1 LIETDDLNNC
11 LCFRNHWITQMVLA
25 EDTRERL
32 LMAAGQVF
40 AEKGFQAATI
50 REISQKAEAN
60 VAAINYHFGDK
71 ERLYIEAVKAAHL
84 CRGDAFPLPE
94 WEPGTSPAVRLRHFI
109 ENLLERMLGE
119 GDAEW
124 HHLLLMREMMQPT
137 EAVAALVRD
146 TIRPHFEI
154 LLSILAEVMPAG
166 TADAEL
172 RYIGLSIIGQ
182 CFAYRTGKPIVEG
195 LLGPEL
201 AARLTRQQLARNVVG
216 FSLAALGLTP
226 PLGKESAP

>member
-1 LIETDDLNNC
+1 MT
-11 LCFRNHWITQMVLA
+11 VA

-32 LMAAGQVF
+32 LLSAGHVF
-40 AEKGFQAATI
+40 AEKGFQSATI

-71 ERLYIEAVKAAHL
+71 ERLYIEAVKMAHK

-94 WEPGTSPAVRLRHFI
+94 WAPGTPTAVRLAHFI

-119 GDAEW
+119 GEAEW

-137 EAVAALVRD
+137 EAVAELIRD

-154 LLSILAEVMPAG
+154 LLSILAEVMPRE
-166 TADAEL
+166 TPEVEL
-172 RYIGLSIIGQ
+172 RFIGLSIVGQ
-182 CFAYRTGKPIVEG
+182 CFAYRTGRPIVEG

-201 AARLTRQQLARNVVG
+201 ASRLTRQQLAKNIIS

-226 PLGKESAP
+226 PLGRELTP

>member
-1 LIETDDLNNC
+1 MGTAV
-11 LCFRNHWITQMVLA
+11 T
-25 EDTRERL
+25 EDTRKRL
-32 LMAAGQVF
+32 LDSAGQVF

-71 ERLYIEAVKAAHL
+71 ERLYVEAVKAAHR
-84 CRGDAFPLPE
+84 CRGDAFPLPQ
-94 WEPGTSPAVRLRHFI
+94 WTPGTSTAVKLRHFI

-137 EAVAALVRD
+137 AAVAELIRD

-154 LLSILAEVMPAG
+154 LLSILAEVLPPG
-166 TADAEL
+166 TPDLNL
-172 RYIGLSIIGQ
+172 RYVGLSIVGQ

-195 LLGPEL
+195 LLGPDL
-201 AARLTRQQLARNVVG
+201 AARLTREQLARNIVA

-226 PLGKESAP
+226 PLGKGTAS